1 MKEFNITGVCIPY
14 MHYMVDIKGKIEEV
28 KKLVEQGKYF
38 AINRARQY
46 GKTTVINQ
54 LYHTLKNEYLVLKI
68 SFEGLGEKAFSSESE
83 FCESFINL
91 ISEELFFSAIDK
103 GIIDNWGK
111 NKSDLEKFEEL
122 SKKITE
128 LIYNIPKEVILII
141 DEMDKSSDNQLFL
154 HFIGMLRNKYL
165 KRSEGRD
172 KTFKS
177 VILVGVYDVKNL
189 KLKLRPDAERK
200 YNSPWN
206 IAANFTVDLSFN
218 PWEISTMLIEYEKD
232 AGTGMDVD
240 EISRLI
246 YMYTSGYPFLVSR
259 LCKAIEEEL
268 NRNWTKEGI
277 EEAVKIML
285 MESNT
290 LFDDLFKNLEN
301 DKELYFTIYDIVFNN
316 REVLFSIDN
325 PVIQKANMFSIIREE
340 NGKAVVHN
348 KIFEIRIYNYLIS
361 KLQTSGASLSNYA
374 SSGQFIDEHG
384 DLKIELILEKFQ
396 ELMEEEYR
404 DRTREFVEKE
414 GRLLFLAFIKP
425 IINGAG
431 FYFVESETRDNMRL
445 DVVIT
450 YNKKLYIIELKK
462 WYGKE
467 YEDKGYK
474 QLADYM
480 KAKKTN
486 MGYIVMFDFRKTKK
500 EYSRTWLDVN
510 GKNIYEVVV

>member
-1 MKEFNITGVCIPY
+1 M
-14 MHYMVDIKGKIEEV
+14 
-28 KKLVEQGKYF
+28 
-38 AINRARQY
+38 
-46 GKTTVINQ
+46 
-54 LYHTLKNEYLVLKI
+54 
-68 SFEGLGEKAFSSESE
+68 
-83 FCESFINL
+83 
-91 ISEELFFSAIDK
+91 
-103 GIIDNWGK
+103 
-111 NKSDLEKFEEL
+111 
-122 SKKITE
+122 
-128 LIYNIPKEVILII
+128 
-141 DEMDKSSDNQLFL
+141 FL

-177 VILVGVYDVKNL
+177 VILAGVYDVKNL
-189 KLKLRPDAERK
+189 KLKLRPDEERK
-200 YNSPWN
+200 FNSPWN

-218 PWEISTMLIEYEKD
+218 PREISTMLIEYEKD

-246 YMYTSGYPFLVSR
+246 YLYTSGYPFLVSR

-268 NRNWTKEGI
+268 NRSWTKEGI

-301 DKELYFTIYDIVFNN
+301 DKELYLTIFDIIFNN

-325 PVIQKANMFSIIREE
+325 PVIQKANMFSIIHEE

-425 IINGAG
+425 IINRAG